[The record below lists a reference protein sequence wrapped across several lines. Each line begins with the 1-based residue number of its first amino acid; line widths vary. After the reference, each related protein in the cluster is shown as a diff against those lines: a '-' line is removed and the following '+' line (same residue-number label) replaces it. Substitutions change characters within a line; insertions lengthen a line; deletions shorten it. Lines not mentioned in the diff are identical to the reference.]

1 MPSTPR
7 KRWSIP
13 VTPSPNSMMHAE
25 LIIAQAKLKEGK
37 QPKTL
42 KSKGEKKKP
51 TCKPMATTNLPPNPK
66 GNQVIQTVDESS
78 GNEDEN
84 GGAQGGE
91 VPAAKAGKFLVNW
104 ASEDLHYLTHK
115 LLGFIEENLTWKVAL
130 GFEKGTTEQVNSSG
144 KKLIEHYH
152 TLAQRLLIED
162 DSGRWADMDLVKLGD
177 VVKNRVNA
185 LKKKY
190 SKLRTEIGETGQG
203 LLDEDCELE
212 IWQGT
217 RLSNVWEKVQKS
229 FPWYKRLHTLMGMS
243 PVVDRSA
250 VGHSM
255 SELDLSVLGTASNSM
270 APNSPEEG
278 RSQSPMW
285 DIEYDN
291 GVVGELGGLP
301 NDITD
306 MQAYLDGHL
315 MDFHAGSP
323 GLDGPESTC
332 ADSQP
337 SKTPTCTDSQPSKP
351 VPLVAVVANN
361 PKKRCLQAID
371 KANDI
376 ATAHREAHAEL
387 AAKSIKGR
395 IERE

>member
-1 MPSTPR
+1 MPSTLR
-7 KRWSIP
+7 KQRSIP
-13 VTPSPNSMMHAE
+13 VTPSPNSVMHAE
-25 LIIAQAKLKEGK
+25 LIIAQAKLKKGK
-37 QPKTL
+37 QPKTS

-51 TCKPMATTNLPPNPK
+51 TRKPMATTNLPPNPK
-66 GNQVIQTVDESS
+66 GNQAIQTIDESS

-84 GGAQGGE
+84 SGAQEGE
-91 VPAAKAGKFLVNW
+91 VPAAKAGKVLVNW

-130 GFEKGTTEQVNSSG
+130 GFEKGTTEQVNSGG
-144 KKLIEHYH
+144 KKLIEHYR
-152 TLAQRLLIED
+152 TLARRLLIDD

-177 VVKNRVNA
+177 VVKNRVN
-185 LKKKY
+185 
-190 SKLRTEIGETGQG
+190 LRTEIGETGQG
-203 LLDEDCELE
+203 LLDEDRELE
-212 IWQGT
+212 IRQGT
-217 RLSNVWEKVQKS
+217 RLGNVWEKVQKS
-229 FPWYKRLHTLMGMS
+229 FPWYKCLHALMCTS

-255 SELDLSVLGTASNSM
+255 SELDLSVLGMASNSM

-278 RSQSPMW
+278 CSQSPMW

-291 GVVGELGGLP
+291 GIVGELGGLP

-315 MDFHAGSP
+315 TDSHAGSP
-323 GLDGPESTC
+323 GLDGPESTR

-337 SKTPTCTDSQPSKP
+337 SKTPTRADSQPSKP
-351 VPLVAVVANN
+351 VLPVAVVANN
-361 PKKRCLQAID
+361 PKKHCLQAIEE
-371 KANDI
+371 ANDI
-376 ATAHREAHAEL
+376 ATAHWEAHTEL

-395 IERE
+395 IEQE